1 MSLDIVSKKVDLIVR
16 HAQSGSARPVDIITN
31 ILGYN
36 TDQLGQ
42 IRVVKTETILN

>member
-1 MSLDIVSKKVDLIVR
+1 MILDAAGKKVKFTVR
-16 HAQSGSARPVDIITN
+16 HAQSGSARPIDIIIN
-31 ILGYN
+31 VLGYN